1 MSKDKPYGAG
11 KFLRNQALA
20 VSFLVI
26 EVLAALQ
33 IGFGNVLAW
42 LLMGVACWNL
52 ALFIIGVVGT
62 AMIASESLNEREA
75 IK

>member
-1 MSKDKPYGAG
+1 MSDKKQYRAG
-11 KFLRNQALA
+11 NILRNQVLA
-20 VSFLVI
+20 VSFLII

-52 ALFIIGVVGT
+52 ALFMIGIVGT
-62 AMIASESLNEREA
+62 AMIASDALNNREPLP
-75 IK
+75 